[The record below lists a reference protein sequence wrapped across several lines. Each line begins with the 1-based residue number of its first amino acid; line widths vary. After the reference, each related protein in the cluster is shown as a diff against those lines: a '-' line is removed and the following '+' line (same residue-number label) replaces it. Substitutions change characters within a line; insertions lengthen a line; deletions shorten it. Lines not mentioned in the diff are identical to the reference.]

1 LFVLFLCVIFLVQLF
16 NLFPGFVFLNYSKVI
31 KQPQASGLGGDFEG
45 LSVDGVGSGG
55 AGGAGGAGGG
65 SQQAQDDAAY
75 LSGRNR
81 SLPNLSKQN
90 GENGHLSARG

>member
-1 LFVLFLCVIFLVQLF
+1 
-16 NLFPGFVFLNYSKVI
+16 
-31 KQPQASGLGGDFEG
+31 LGGDFEG

-55 AGGAGGAGGG
+55 AGGAGGS